1 MPPSDGADNEVC
13 GSFNLVEGMGR
24 QIEPAGHFYAKL
36 QGKVFRAAQRKLAA
50 DSPGSKTEVDESSE
64 DEEEELKGSEEKAKE
79 ADYGKKRKAKTKEE
93 IQR

>member
-1 MPPSDGADNEVC
+1 
-13 GSFNLVEGMGR
+13 MGR

-50 DSPGSKTEVDESSE
+50 DSPASKIEVESSSE
-64 DEEEELKGSEEKAKE
+64 DEEEEELKGSEEKAKE